1 MGLMELFVEE
11 ASLRIHVI
19 ELRYFTRPCIFKK
32 KKTHDQY
39 CRKCIF
45 RHTTEKSLR
54 T

>member
-32 KKTHDQY
+32 KKHMTNIVANVFFDTLQ
-39 CRKCIF
+39 K
-45 RHTTEKSLR
+45 KV
-54 T
+54 